1 MVFGNII
8 SNTKDSLTQVKM
20 NPGIAMAEHGIKT
33 IEGSKAKFTK
43 RNVKK
48 IHIVQRF
55 QHVAGHT
62 SNKSLIHMATKRTI
76 KDSPIV
82 PKDVQIANKILG
94 PSVYSI
100 KGKRTYRGKDVVE
113 TNDTIPIPKTIKE
126 HYMNLTIAADV
137 MHVNQIPIL
146 AMISCGIHYG
156 TLTTLPAMKLDDL
169 EEALIGV
176 MRAYALQSFTVRFIM
191 VDIQFKG
198 LKDRFEDLQTRMN
211 VVSKKEHVPEIKR
224 FIRVIKE
231 RARAY
236 FTMIPFMKVP
246 KKMVLE
252 LIHTVIF
259 YLNGSVSRIVFYYG
273 CGGLHIEFR

>member
-1 MVFGNII
+1 MTGHPN
-8 SNTKDSLTQVKM
+8 DQ
-20 NPGIAMAEHGIKT
+20 T
-33 IEGSKAKFTK
+33 I
-43 RNVKK
+43 
-48 IHIVQRF
+48 
-55 QHVAGHT
+55 
-62 SNKSLIHMATKRTI
+62 IHMATKRTI
-76 KDSPIV
+76 KDNPIV
-82 PKDVQIANKILG
+82 PRDVRIANKILG

-100 KGKRTYRGKDVVE
+100 KGKRTFRGKDVVE
-113 TNDTIPIPKTIKE
+113 TNDIIPIPKTIEE

-146 AMISCGIHYG
+146 ATISRGVHYG
-156 TLTTLPAMKLDDL
+156 TSTTLPTMKLDDL

-176 MRAYALQSFTVRFIM
+176 MKAYALRGFIVKFIM

-198 LKDRFEDLQTRMN
+198 LKDRFKKFQANMN

-236 FTMIPFMKVP
+236 FAMIPFIKVP

-252 LIHTVIF
+252 LIHTVVF
-259 YLNGSVSRIVFYYG
+259 YLNAFPWIDGVSQ
-273 CGGLHIEFR
+273 